1 MSMGSREGEQQ
12 RDLFVMHD
20 RLPRS
25 PGHVFYDKLNR
36 LLRGTLRRTC
46 RSHLR
51 VVLCPGQGPAV
62 GATGSL
68 LPHAAGW
75 LLRGA
80 QLTAG
85 DRLAVQR
92 LALAPQV
99 PRHPAYRGLTRPL
112 VADSHSNRLPLA
124 VHRDV
129 FVWILALAARK
140 KLLQGKTVAVDS
152 TTLEANAAMRSIV
165 RRDTGEDWN
174 EFLTR
179 LMLEDGQRDQHDD
192 DRPSSGPPSRA
203 ELRKFDKAR
212 ENKRVSNDEWASPT
226 DPDSRITRMKRGTTH
241 LAYKAEHVVDL
252 DNEIIVAAEIYHADP
267 G

>member
-99 PRHPAYRGLTRPL
+99 PR
-112 VADSHSNRLPLA
+112 
-124 VHRDV
+124 HRDV